1 MSSFGPYSK
10 ALRAGG
16 FLFLSGQIGF
26 NSQTQKLE
34 EGFYNQTLR
43 ALKNAE
49 AILESFGLSRHKVVK
64 VVAYLTD
71 MSAFEEFNIVY
82 GEFFK
87 DVEPK
92 PVRST
97 VGVKE
102 LPLGALIELELTA
115 FDG

>member
-1 MSSFGPYSK
+1 MGSFGPYSK
-10 ALRAGG
+10 ALKAGG
-16 FLFLSGQIGF
+16 FVFISGQLGF
-26 NSQTQKLE
+26 NQETKNLE
-34 EGFYNQTLR
+34 EGLYRQTLQ

-49 AILESFGLSRHKVVK
+49 EILKELNLSRHKVIK
-64 VVAYLTD
+64 VVSYLKD
-71 MSAFEEFNIVY
+71 MEGFEEYNLAY

-87 DVEPK
+87 DVDPK

-102 LPLGALIELELTA
+102 LPLGALIEIEVTA